1 MADQV
6 EYSERQEIKQRTAMP
21 LLWIAQVGMGMAFAG
36 LSSAYII
43 RQADADWLTFDM
55 PQPFY
60 LSAAIIVASHITMVL
75 AQKAVKKN
83 NLSLVKNLVAAT
95 LLLAVLFVG
104 SQFYAYSYMVD
115 NGLHLVGTN
124 VSSSFVYVL
133 TGLHLA
139 HIFAA
144 VIVLGVTLFQAVQ
157 KKYSAENH
165 LGLSLAATF
174 WHFLGA
180 LWLYLVL
187 FLAFI
192 R

>member
-60 LSAAIIVASHITMVL
+60 ISAAIILASHLTMVL

-144 VIVLGVTLFQAVQ
+144 IIVLGVTLFQAVQ